1 MSVRPPRLTGV
12 GLSHPHV
19 CACACT
25 RVWACAYACV
35 HACVWACVWAC
46 AHTCACAYPRVYARR
61 RVRMGACAYMRGYGT
76 VSGGGMRLSDVG
88 SCLVIVAWCNCCM
101 CDYMGMGVVAWA
113 LWFDGFCG
121 GYGGFDTP
129 VNASN
134 CNGFGG
140 GLRYRFA
147 LRMGCMYSDS
157 YQPRND
163 KKGTTR

>member
-1 MSVRPPRLTGV
+1 MSVRPPRLTRV
-12 GLSHPHV
+12 GLSRPHV
-19 CACACT
+19 CVCACT

-35 HACVWACVWAC
+35 HACVWACVCACAC
-46 AHTCACAYPRVYARR
+46 AHTCACAYARVYARR

-129 VNASN
+129 RNASIS
-134 CNGFGG
+134 NGFKLS
-140 GLRYRFA
+140 GLSSLTFPIGNTYDGA
-147 LRMGCMYSDS
+147 
-157 YQPRND
+157 N
-163 KKGTTR
+163 KTNEH

>member
-1 MSVRPPRLTGV
+1 
-12 GLSHPHV
+12 
-19 CACACT
+19 
-25 RVWACAYACV
+25 
-35 HACVWACVWAC
+35 
-46 AHTCACAYPRVYARR
+46 
-61 RVRMGACAYMRGYGT
+61 MRGYGT
-76 VSGGGMRLSDVG
+76 ASGGGMRLSDVG
-88 SCLVIVAWCNCCM
+88 SCLVIVAWRNCCM
-101 CDYMGMGVVAWA
+101 CNYMGMVSRPGLCGLTV
-113 LWFDGFCG
+113 FCG

-147 LRMGCMYSDS
+147 LRMGYMYSDS

>member
-1 MSVRPPRLTGV
+1 ML
-12 GLSHPHV
+12 V
-19 CACACT
+19 CG
-25 RVWACAYACV
+25 RVC
-35 HACVWACVWAC
+35 AC

-101 CDYMGMGVVAWA
+101 CNYMGMGVVAWA

-129 VNASN
+129 INVNVF
-134 CNGFGG
+134 NGLCGG
-140 GLRYRFA
+140 VIVQFDIPLW
-147 LRMGCMYSDS
+147 GCL
-157 YQPRND
+157 
-163 KKGTTR
+163 

>member
-1 MSVRPPRLTGV
+1 MSVRPPCLTGV

-35 HACVWACVWAC
+35 HACVWACVCAC

-76 VSGGGMRLSDVG
+76 VSGGGVRLSDVG

-101 CDYMGMGVVAWA
+101 CNYTGMGVVAWA

-129 VNASN
+129 RNASG

-140 GLRYRFA
+140 VYVVLICLTFA
-147 LRMGCMYSDS
+147 R
-157 YQPRND
+157 RV
-163 KKGTTR
+163 